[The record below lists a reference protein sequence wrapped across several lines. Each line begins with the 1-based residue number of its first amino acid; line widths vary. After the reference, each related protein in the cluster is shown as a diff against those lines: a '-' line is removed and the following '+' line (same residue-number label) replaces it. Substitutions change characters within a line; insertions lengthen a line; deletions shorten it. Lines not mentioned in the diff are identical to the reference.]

1 MLTEPDWAIQW
12 NWFWATGRVLHTPSH
27 ILDQVLLKRRKRV
40 RLCLC
45 WTDIVQ
51 NQQCPHFQG
60 PNQPPYQICD
70 ILLSELWVR
79 SFSQPMCSLGKGAFA
94 RAHIVFSCRF
104 APAHKV
110 AASHADLETLPCFE
124 SVCRSIATPPR
135 KIYESKTVIQQWSSL
150 LGPWLNRRRCVAVL
164 MKRRASDVLTT
175 TKVWLDG
182 KDSVIFI
189 FNFHFLLLWGF
200 LQFVMIA
207 PLSLMSKM
215 SSSWL
220 SVIIIKMKS

>member
-1 MLTEPDWAIQW
+1 MPLL
-12 NWFWATGRVLHTPSH
+12 NWYRPKPTVPTFSRTKSTP
-27 ILDQVLLKRRKRV
+27 IPNLWYTLKWIMGAV
-40 RLCLC
+40 VFAAY
-45 WTDIVQ
+45 VQ
-51 NQQCPHFQG
+51 
-60 PNQPPYQICD
+60 
-70 ILLSELWVR
+70 
-79 SFSQPMCSLGKGAFA
+79 LGKGCVCACAYCIFMQICA
-94 RAHIVFSCRF
+94 CAQSRSISCRSGNI
-104 APAHKV
+104 ALLWVGLQKHSNPTPQNILKQKV
-110 AASHADLETLPCFE
+110 IH
-124 SVCRSIATPPR
+124 
-135 KIYESKTVIQQWSSL
+135 QWFNI

-164 MKRRASDVLTT
+164 MKSRASDVLTT

>member
-1 MLTEPDWAIQW
+1 MRMLAKWDLWLHSNCVMLTEPDWAIQW
-12 NWFWATGRVLHTPSH
+12 NWFRATGRVLQTPSRCS
-27 ILDQVLLKRRKRV
+27 QFGAGVAEKEKGV
-40 RLCLC
+40 RIYLC

-164 MKRRASDVLTT
+164 MKSRASDVLIT
-175 TKVWLDG
+175 TK
-182 KDSVIFI
+182 
-189 FNFHFLLLWGF
+189 
-200 LQFVMIA
+200 A
-207 PLSLMSKM
+207 
-215 SSSWL
+215 
-220 SVIIIKMKS
+220 